1 MYKMKKSVRFFL
13 FHAAAVAFIFCWIP
27 SEASSISGKIISE
40 GAAEV
45 SGDSAVE
52 PGNMVPEESAAVPEN
67 TIPEESTSVPENTV
81 PEDSVAVPE
90 NTVPEE
96 TTAVPENT
104 VPGES
109 TSVPE
114 NTVPGDSTAVS
125 ENNISEEISAVS
137 GNTILKD
144 ALSVSY
150 NSISAEAADW
160 IEIADFKELRRII
173 NSSIRPQTRHVRLTS
188 DITITGTDADTYYII
203 SPPAAPIYIDTGEYT
218 IYVEGQLVVM
228 GSVSVFGKGG
238 DGGLIHINKGGYATF
253 EGGSLRADQGYALW
267 QEDGAFFTA
276 SDLDDKSYAFVP
288 YSCEGEC
295 RYPDKPVVWDS
306 YEKDREET
314 AYRIIPTEIAF
325 DPEVLPAEFYS
336 TWCDKGKKYKGKLP
350 VFWEVDENTQA
361 SLKERK
367 RTLIN
372 GNYGPD
378 YDMGRR
384 PECMALFQNK
394 NAAVIINGM
403 LTVYSPSQSVMEI
416 RFALENPKE
425 EDGSFYVEFSRDG
438 KQWQRSE
445 QGKYRLKNGI
455 TFFYE
460 NYEDRNP
467 AVYYCVCV
475 QKDGRNYYSDIVM
488 ISEDNTLVIGDI
500 HGGRGGGTPIL
511 SGMQETDKVSG
522 NKEGEGNTVGISPE
536 TETPYSDEEGE
547 TEQTEAAA
555 EKSKT
560 EEEKTDP
567 YRKEVFSYGEGKED
581 SGNASFAADEE
592 KREETQEYNASGQSQ
607 ENFSP
612 TQESSEETAESIA
625 AITEEDTGAAE
636 ERRKQIFMGFGS
648 VGIILAAVFCGNA
661 LVRKFK

>member
-27 SEASSISGKIISE
+27 SEASSVPGKIISE

-67 TIPEESTSVPENTV
+67 TIPEES
-81 PEDSVAVPE
+81 
-90 NTVPEE
+90 
-96 TTAVPENT
+96 TAVPENT

-203 SPPAAPIYIDTGEYT
+203 SPPTAPIYIDTGEYT

-288 YSCEGEC
+288 YSCEG
-295 RYPDKPVVWDS
+295 
-306 YEKDREET
+306 
-314 AYRIIPTEIAF
+314 
-325 DPEVLPAEFYS
+325 
-336 TWCDKGKKYKGKLP
+336 
-350 VFWEVDENTQA
+350 
-361 SLKERK
+361 
-367 RTLIN
+367 
-372 GNYGPD
+372 
-378 YDMGRR
+378 
-384 PECMALFQNK
+384 
-394 NAAVIINGM
+394 
-403 LTVYSPSQSVMEI
+403 
-416 RFALENPKE
+416 
-425 EDGSFYVEFSRDG
+425 
-438 KQWQRSE
+438 
-445 QGKYRLKNGI
+445 
-455 TFFYE
+455 
-460 NYEDRNP
+460 
-467 AVYYCVCV
+467 
-475 QKDGRNYYSDIVM
+475 
-488 ISEDNTLVIGDI
+488 
-500 HGGRGGGTPIL
+500 
-511 SGMQETDKVSG
+511 GMQISG
-522 NKEGEGNTVGISPE
+522 
-536 TETPYSDEEGE
+536 
-547 TEQTEAAA
+547 
-555 EKSKT
+555 
-560 EEEKTDP
+560 
-567 YRKEVFSYGEGKED
+567 
-581 SGNASFAADEE
+581 
-592 KREETQEYNASGQSQ
+592 
-607 ENFSP
+607 
-612 TQESSEETAESIA
+612 
-625 AITEEDTGAAE
+625 
-636 ERRKQIFMGFGS
+636 
-648 VGIILAAVFCGNA
+648 
-661 LVRKFK
+661 

>member
-1 MYKMKKSVRFFL
+1 
-13 FHAAAVAFIFCWIP
+13 
-27 SEASSISGKIISE
+27 
-40 GAAEV
+40 
-45 SGDSAVE
+45 
-52 PGNMVPEESAAVPEN
+52 
-67 TIPEESTSVPENTV
+67 
-81 PEDSVAVPE
+81 
-90 NTVPEE
+90 
-96 TTAVPENT
+96 
-104 VPGES
+104 
-109 TSVPE
+109 
-114 NTVPGDSTAVS
+114 
-125 ENNISEEISAVS
+125 
-137 GNTILKD
+137 
-144 ALSVSY
+144 
-150 NSISAEAADW
+150 
-160 IEIADFKELRRII
+160 
-173 NSSIRPQTRHVRLTS
+173 
-188 DITITGTDADTYYII
+188 
-203 SPPAAPIYIDTGEYT
+203 
-218 IYVEGQLVVM
+218 
-228 GSVSVFGKGG
+228 
-238 DGGLIHINKGGYATF
+238 
-253 EGGSLRADQGYALW
+253 
-267 QEDGAFFTA
+267 
-276 SDLDDKSYAFVP
+276 
-288 YSCEGEC
+288 
-295 RYPDKPVVWDS
+295 
-306 YEKDREET
+306 
-314 AYRIIPTEIAF
+314 
-325 DPEVLPAEFYS
+325 
-336 TWCDKGKKYKGKLP
+336 
-350 VFWEVDENTQA
+350 
-361 SLKERK
+361 
-367 RTLIN
+367 
-372 GNYGPD
+372 
-378 YDMGRR
+378 
-384 PECMALFQNK
+384 
-394 NAAVIINGM
+394 M

-567 YRKEVFSYGEGKED
+567 YRKEVFSFGEGKED

-612 TQESSEETAESIA
+612 PQESSEETAESIA

-661 LVRKFK
+661 LVQKFK